1 MQRAVPFAAEV
12 VLLDIGLPQIDGYEL
27 ARRLRMVPELRAT
40 RRIAVTGFGQPQDR
54 ERARAAG
61 FDEHL
66 IKPVSTA
73 GVAHALIGLGARTLA
88 TSSSAS

>member
-1 MQRAVPFAAEV
+1 M

-40 RRIAVTGFGQPQDR
+40 RLIAVTGYGQPQDR

-73 GVAHALIGLGARTLA
+73 GVAHALVGLGARTLA